1 MKFIILL
8 LLLTVYSSIPA
19 QTTINGI
26 VGETNWMSGWTNFK
40 PKNKEYKDTTVILK
54 DDIIANTTL
63 YKNNVYLIV
72 GTVHVANNATLT
84 IEAGTVLRGDF
95 ETTGTLTVTK
105 GSKIIAIGNAV
116 DPIIFTSNK
125 PISERKPGD
134 WGGLILMGDAPIN
147 RPGGKTI
154 SFYEPNPKYNTF
166 GGENA
171 NSDSG
176 ILKYVRIE
184 FAGKKISPKI
194 SLNGLTLAGVGSQTK
209 INHVQVSFSAD
220 DSFEAVGGIIDCNNL
235 ISFRASDDDYDYS
248 MGVQSVLSN
257 SIAIRNPYTS
267 DNTRSRCL
275 EIDSYDVLENYDIT
289 KSKTIITINNVL
301 LYNDEENNLG
311 LVKEAISLKYDSFLN
326 INNSLVVGFSS
337 FIALD
342 DKYLLKDNF
351 KQIKIKNTRIDSCKN
366 IFTNDALINNVAA
379 NDWFTKTNIEVFSTN
394 VGIDNLFMNNNIK
407 RNPDFRLK

>member
-19 QTTINGI
+19 QTNNNGI

-40 PKNKEYKDTTVILK
+40 PKNKEYKETTVILK
-54 DDIIANTTL
+54 EDIITNTTL

-72 GTVHVANNATLT
+72 GTVHVANNSTLT

-95 ETTGTLTVTK
+95 ETSGTLTVTN
-105 GSKIIAIGNAV
+105 GSKIMAIGNAV

-147 RPGGKTI
+147 RPGGKTT
-154 SFYEPNPKYNTF
+154 SFYESNPKYSTF
-166 GGENA
+166 GGENT
-171 NSDSG
+171 NGDSG

-194 SLNGLTLAGVGSQTK
+194 SLNGLTLAGVGNQTK

-220 DSFEAVGGIIDCNNL
+220 DSFEVVGGNVDFNNL

-275 EIDSYDVLENYDIT
+275 EIDSYDIPENCDFT
-289 KSKTIITINNVL
+289 KNKTTITINNTL
-301 LYNDEENNLG
+301 LYNDEEDNLG
-311 LVKEAISLKYDSFLN
+311 LVKEAISLKYDSFLT

-337 FIALD
+337 FIATD
-342 DKYLLKDNF
+342 DKYLIKDNF
-351 KQIKIKNTRIDSCKN
+351 KKIKITNTRIESCKN
-366 IFTNDALINNVAA
+366 VFTNEALIPNNLA
-379 NDWFTKTNIEVFSTN
+379 NDWFTKTNVSVFVTN
-394 VGIDNLFMNNNIK
+394 SGIDNLFMNNNIK